1 MLFVLVIPLI
11 GFAQV
16 DTAVTSQFQQ
26 VFEVPVQEIL
36 VPTVVEVALPD
47 VEDKRTQFLVVDT
60 VTGNRVASLY
70 DTQFEIE
77 PVFYQVSEAGRILPS
92 LTDDNQSTNKT
103 FPVSA
108 DAGGAVTLLVESAE
122 AFSASGI
129 MLDLARNVA
138 LPTNVAIEAEVDGDR
153 EVVVAN
159 TRVNST
165 RVTFPETVSQFWYI
179 TLQYAQPL
187 RINELRFSQ
196 TDVDE
201 SVEYTLRF
209 LAQPDTTYQV
219 YLDPE
224 SYVSLDRIESGNLS
238 SDEEVVVIEEV
249 ISVTPNPGF
258 VFSDTD
264 EDGIPDRRD
273 NCVLTANP
281 EQLDVNDNGR
291 GDQCDDFDRDGIINS
306 KDNCVNQ
313 PNREQLDE
321 DADGFGD
328 SCDEEESRVTE
339 KYSWIPWAAMGFA
352 LFVFA
357 LLFIIVLRRVQAE
370 KRKEESDQMI
380 KEPVNDI
387 KQDSL

>member
-1 MLFVLVIPLI
+1 
-11 GFAQV
+11 
-16 DTAVTSQFQQ
+16 
-26 VFEVPVQEIL
+26 
-36 VPTVVEVALPD
+36 
-47 VEDKRTQFLVVDT
+47 
-60 VTGNRVASLY
+60 
-70 DTQFEIE
+70 
-77 PVFYQVSEAGRILPS
+77 
-92 LTDDNQSTNKT
+92 
-103 FPVSA
+103 
-108 DAGGAVTLLVESAE
+108 
-122 AFSASGI
+122 

-138 LPTNVAIEAEVDGDR
+138 LPTNVAIEAVVDGDR

-159 TRVNST
+159 KRLNST

-224 SYVSLDRIESGNLS
+224 SYVSLDRIDSGNLS
-238 SDEEVVVIEEV
+238 SDEEVLVIEEA
-249 ISVTPNPGF
+249 ISVTSNPGF

-281 EQLDVNDNGR
+281 EQLDVNENGR
-291 GDQCDDFDRDGIINS
+291 GDKCDDFDRDGIINS

-321 DADGFGD
+321 DADGVGD

-339 KYSWIPWAAMGFA
+339 KYFWIPWAAMGFA

-370 KRKEESDQMI
+370 KKKEELDQLI

-387 KQDSL
+387 NIDSL